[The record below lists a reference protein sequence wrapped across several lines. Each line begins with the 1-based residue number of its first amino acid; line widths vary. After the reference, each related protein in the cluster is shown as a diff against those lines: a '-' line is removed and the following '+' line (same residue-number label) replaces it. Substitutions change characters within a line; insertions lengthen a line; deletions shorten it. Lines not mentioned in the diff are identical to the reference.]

1 MISIL
6 LKMIFQVTCVW
17 LHKAIS
23 IKKKKNHT
31 KPFEHILILLKERER
46 LDVSQILLQVVQGH
60 VAYSE

>member
-23 IKKKKNHT
+23 IKKNHT